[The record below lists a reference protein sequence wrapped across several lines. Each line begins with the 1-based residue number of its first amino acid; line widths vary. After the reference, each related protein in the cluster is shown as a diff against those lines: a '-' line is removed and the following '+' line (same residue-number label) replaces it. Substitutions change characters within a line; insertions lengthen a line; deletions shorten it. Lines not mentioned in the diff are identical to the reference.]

1 MLIHVDMKTAV
12 PYRRRMPRS
21 YQMSARAA
29 STAATR
35 EAVLGALIQLAGA
48 RPIAA
53 ITLDDVAAL
62 AGVSVQTVLRH
73 FGSRDGLLDAAVEH
87 ATPAVIAERTPAGA
101 SPADAVHAL
110 MDHYERLGDLVLRL
124 LTQEDDERVRRI
136 TEPGKR
142 VHRAWASHAF
152 AAALPHDPAHRE
164 AVVDMLVVATDVYA
178 WKLLRRDRGL
188 SRAATEARILGLVRA
203 ILTSTT

>member
-1 MLIHVDMKTAV
+1 
-12 PYRRRMPRS
+12 
-21 YQMSARAA
+21 QMSARAA

-35 EAVLGALIQLAGA
+35 EAVLGALIQMAGA

-87 ATPAVIAERTPAGA
+87 ARPGVMAERTPAGPR
-101 SPADAVHAL
+101 PADAVRAL
-110 MDHYERLGDLVLRL
+110 TDHYERMGDLVLRL

-142 VHRAWASHAF
+142 DHRAWVSEAF
-152 AAALPHDPAHRE
+152 DAALPRDPAHRE

-188 SRAATEARILGLVRA
+188 SRTATEARILGLVRA
-203 ILTSTT
+203 VLTT